1 MTEGQIFQYCYA
13 NVTTCEN
20 TIAMTNYV
28 LDNNIQGDFI
38 ECGVAAGGQISLMKK
53 TLGHKGQI
61 RKIVAFDSFD
71 GIPYGIEGKDTEQAG
86 IGWIPDMDGR
96 LVSTGITRHTLANC
110 IGNIK
115 DCTGNV
121 DNIEFIA
128 GWFQDTLPKYKPND
142 IALLRLDGDLYEST
156 LVCLKYLFKSV
167 VKGGVVIV
175 DDYGLTGCKLACDE
189 YFKKIKYKPNYQTI
203 KDSTAVYFIK

>member
-1 MTEGQIFQYCYA
+1 MTEGQIMQYCYA

-38 ECGVAAGGQISLMKK
+38 ECGVAAGGQICLMKK
-53 TLGHKGQI
+53 TLGHKGQT
-61 RKIVAFDSFD
+61 RNIVAFDSFE
-71 GIPYGIEGKDTEQAG
+71 GIPYGLEGKDTEQAG

-96 LVSTGITRHTLANC
+96 LVSTGITVHPIENC
-110 IGNIK
+110 KNNIVNA
-115 DCTGNV
+115 TGNLH
-121 DNIEFIA
+121 NIEFVE
-128 GWFQDTLPKYKPND
+128 GWFQDTLPKYKPKD
-142 IALLRLDGDLYEST
+142 IALLRLDGDLYAST
-156 LVCLKYLFKSV
+156 MVCLKYLFKSV

-189 YFKKIKYKPNYQTI
+189 YFKKIRYKPNYQTI